1 MKQLLLI
8 LVLITTFF
16 TLKAQNST
24 SHAFTYGEFKLGYG
38 TTQFGKGLETA
49 FEAGNF
55 STSSGFLASIAVYRK
70 FSKIHNFNFGL
81 KFKALGAG
89 PATNDV
95 GDEMFFNYWGTAVSA
110 KYFPFNREADKGF
123 FIQGDF
129 YFTTQFTQKYRNT
142 DALTFDHQ
150 FAIGTG
156 FGGLIAYDL
165 RLKNSLKGLTIGIEY
180 DAANRQGEVTGIGDV
195 QFANSNVGVMV
206 GIQF

>member
-1 MKQLLLI
+1 MKHPLLI
-8 LVLITTFF
+8 LALFSTLF
-16 TLKAQNST
+16 TLQAQNGT
-24 SHAFTYGEFKLGYG
+24 SDAFTYGEFKLGYG

-55 STSSGFLASIAVYRK
+55 STSGGLLASIAVYRK
-70 FSKIHNFNFGL
+70 FSRLNNFNFGL

-89 PATNDV
+89 PATNDA

-110 KYFPFNREADKGF
+110 KYFPFNREADQGF

-150 FAIGTG
+150 FAIGSG
-156 FGGLIAYDL
+156 LGGLIGYDL
-165 RLKNSLKGLTIGIEY
+165 NLKNRNTGLTIGIEY
-180 DAANRQGEVTGIGDV
+180 DYASRQGEVTGLGDV
-195 QFANSNVGVMV
+195 RFTNSNLGLMI